1 MKKNIT
7 KTIVIIISGFLHG
20 FLSPPLSH
28 NLHPTLFFVPI
39 VAVFSIIPFVAVIY
53 EEKQSKLK
61 MYLWGFF
68 SYLGAIWWMAFVD
81 ISGLRIFIVSGTF
94 LLAAAFAL
102 KYLILGI
109 ISSFAVRKNRK
120 LSFLFIPALWVVSEY
135 SLLFGELSFPWM
147 FDGYLF
153 SQYFYL
159 SQIVS
164 VAGIWGLSFLAVVS
178 AAVLYEIIFENRNI
192 AAIKIVITAVV
203 VICLFGFLRIKPV
216 EFYEQKAIVLQPN
229 ADQANWHGKASLI
242 ESMEVLDSLLESSAD
257 MNKGFYIIPESG
269 IFTYFDRRIVCK
281 NMVESWLGK
290 YAAPIIFGTLT
301 PICDDNGDVFSAY
314 NSAFFASP
322 QNYEYGR
329 YNKQKL
335 VPFVETMP
343 FSSIFPMVN
352 RLDLGGGSF
361 SAGNENT
368 IWELE
373 ENLKIAPMICYE
385 SIYPNFARKRIND
398 GANFFASITN
408 DGWFGKTTA
417 PFQHA
422 EMSRIRAVEN
432 GVSMVRSANSGV
444 SFSVD
449 CYGKYLSKTLLYT
462 REIVEMPIAKPLKST
477 IYRKFGDW
485 FVYLC
490 ALFVVFTLIFPIA
503 LKK

>member
-7 KTIVIIISGFLHG
+7 KTITVIISGFLHG
-20 FLSPPLSH
+20 FFSPPLSH
-28 NLHPTLFFVPI
+28 NLHPALFFVPI
-39 VAVFSIIPFVAVIY
+39 IAVLCIIPFIAVIY
-53 EEKQSKLK
+53 EEKPNKLK
-61 MYLWGFF
+61 IYLWGFF

-94 LLAAAFAL
+94 LLAASFAL
-102 KYLILGI
+102 KYLVLGI
-109 ISSFAVRKNRK
+109 ISSFALQKNKK

-147 FDGYLF
+147 FDGYLL

-164 VAGIWGLSFLAVVS
+164 VTGIWGLSFLAVVS
-178 AAVLYEIIFENRNI
+178 AVVLYEIIFENRKII
-192 AAIKIVITAVV
+192 AVEIIATAVA
-203 VICLFGFLRIKPV
+203 VICLFGFLRLKPV
-216 EFYEQKAIVLQPN
+216 EFYEQKALILQPN
-229 ADQANWHGKASLI
+229 ADQANWRGNASLI
-242 ESMEVLDSLLESSAD
+242 ASMGVLDSLFKASSD
-257 MNKGFYIIPESG
+257 MKKGVYIIPESG
-269 IFTYFDRRIVCK
+269 IFTYFDRRPAVQNIVE
-281 NMVESWLGK
+281 NWLEE
-290 YAAPIIFGTLT
+290 YRAPIIFGTLT
-301 PICDDNGDVFSAY
+301 PIYDENNDIVSAY

-329 YNKQKL
+329 YDKQKL

-343 FSSIFPMVN
+343 FSSIFPMIN
-352 RLDLGGGSF
+352 RLDLAGGSF
-361 SAGNENT
+361 TSGTKNAV
-368 IWELE
+368 WELE
-373 ENLKIAPMICYE
+373 ENLKAAPMICYE
-385 SIYPNFARKRIND
+385 STYPNFARKRING
-398 GANFFASITN
+398 GANFLASMTN

-449 CYGKYLSKTLLYT
+449 CYGKYLSKTKLYT

-477 IYRKFGDW
+477 IYRKFGDC
-485 FVYLC
+485 FAHLC
-490 ALFVVFTLIFPIA
+490 ALFVVFALIFPA
-503 LKK
+503 GRKK